1 MKFFVDSADINE
13 IRKANDMGLCDGV
26 TTNPSL
32 VAKTGRP
39 FAEVLKDILGVVNGP
54 VNAEVTAMDAP
65 GMLKEGHEYAKLHEN
80 IVVKIPMTTEGMK
93 AVKTL
98 TSEGIHTNV
107 TLIFS
112 PNQALIAAKAGATYA
127 SPFVGRLDDISEDGM
142 EMVSQILEIYENYDL
157 ETEVLVASVRNPI
170 HVLQAARMGADIVTL
185 PLAVMEQLAH
195 HPLTDI
201 GLKKFLA
208 DWEKVPKK

>member
-1 MKFFVDSADINE
+1 MPLTSADALALSKSFRDLSVAIGDFRFANWDALGDANRKLLENE
-13 IRKANDMGLCDGV
+13 EWSILNASSDMVTKAVGLGLDESD
-26 TTNPSL
+26 PA
-32 VAKTGRP
+32 AKKVQG
-39 FAEVLKDILGVVNGP
+39 A
-54 VNAEVTAMDAP
+54 TASA
-65 GMLKEGHEYAKLHEN
+65 L
-80 IVVKIPMTTEGMK
+80 K

-112 PNQALIAAKAGATYA
+112 ANQALLAAKAGATYA

-142 EMVSQILEIYENYDL
+142 EMVNQILEIYENYDL

-170 HVLQAARMGADIVTL
+170 HVLRAARMGADIVTL
-185 PLAVMEQLAH
+185 PLSVMEQLAH